1 MTLLGQ
7 HLAVFLREHLPRD
20 RGASPHTCEAY
31 ATCFQLLVVFAASHL
46 RTRPSDLTVEEID
59 ATLVLAFL
67 EHLATARKRRSVAQ
81 RAAGRNQRLLPLP

>member
-31 ATCFQLLVVFAASHL
+31 ATCFRL
-46 RTRPSDLTVEEID
+46 RV
-59 ATLVLAFL
+59 
-67 EHLATARKRRSVAQ
+67 KRRAKLS
-81 RAAGRNQRLLPLP
+81 RLGGL